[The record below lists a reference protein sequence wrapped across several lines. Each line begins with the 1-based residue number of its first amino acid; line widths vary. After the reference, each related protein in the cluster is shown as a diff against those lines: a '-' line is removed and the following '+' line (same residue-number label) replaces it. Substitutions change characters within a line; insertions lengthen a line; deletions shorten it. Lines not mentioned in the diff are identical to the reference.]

1 MAENSKTNEPNV
13 PEAEK
18 PPVEPEKSLTEAEK
32 PPTETE
38 KPATETEKP
47 PAETVVTLEKKEQ
60 KPAKTEQPEPFL
72 LEVTPEKLVMPSTGN
87 LEVKIMN
94 PTEETLKI
102 HAYFDSFFWL
112 MKIKGQD
119 CNINPGSSKSM
130 CFGTQVLEP
139 GETLDL
145 NIGYHDAQ
153 YKQRLGPQF
162 CGYGCDEKCKEHRKE
177 SKVITVNVP
186 PCERTKYNYDRP
198 EGQLLIKYHS
208 NKINCSRAGR
218 VCENK
223 VYYSVKVMDLH
234 LKDET
239 KEYKK
244 YREQF
249 LEIRKEQARR
259 ARWGHLLV
267 VEDSITVEKYKN
279 VDGLEFRVAKSSELD
294 SLIPTNLKQFDALS
308 DEEFPKIRK
317 RKIAE
322 MKREELLLDYPE
334 TGGSPKKWAWIDGA
348 FRRINNKD
356 ASEKSKAENV
366 EKSKRLEE
374 PLEKVPTSPKSK
386 STKSKISKASTDKK
400 PVVEKSKRPEDPPQK
415 VQAQT
420 KTTSTNSKCTRN
432 GECPSDSRCLFGNDD
447 PPGYGYC
454 CQLKRHG
461 YYNAMFSE
469 LIDDPDSRLPA
480 DLLEPVSVKETCDNS
495 RDCVYP
501 EVCMVSRR
509 FEKHVEIPPILPITE
524 QSIIRKHCYKKSP
537 HWTTI
542 PDTYSVQFCNPE
554 SKCFNNHCFKM
565 SSSKLIKTKITK
577 VWETEKVVIHHSFF
591 KGHYSNL
598 VPFAVLKMEEIDEID
613 ENNVIWE
620 MEIKDTK
627 WFPDEKVKF
636 CSFRIHGKRLEKSP
650 KTSIRVRQPELICD
664 GVRED
669 FSGDLEIFGA
679 KLTFQ
684 TEKEQFDGLCG
695 HPNLKCTD
703 CLSNHKLFNCT
714 KDEDC
719 YETNDF
725 DWTNRNLKSF
735 CSEETYNGA
744 RLCKR
749 EPFTCP
755 PDSLT
760 SDGITPK
767 KGACLNDEEC
777 WNTESFMKI
786 FEGSKEILHPHCF
799 NGVCC
804 ARRELCPNYKFP
816 YALPLEANAMRD
828 PEPCHSDD
836 DCNMFH
842 NAIGTCVFHDSVRKV
857 FELRDKKYLNT
868 TMITRNSLYGMCCY
882 TEEHGCAYGGRPLK
896 DDLTVSNCTL
906 QSDCNPE
913 KPTYEWTAYCSQNE
927 KKSSECCT
935 DERPNIFCP
944 DSFTP
949 FRTQPKCD
957 NVRPDDEFSGDCPE
971 GKENGICYRGYCCSQ
986 LKIDRFKFSTP
997 SEYNFLTNTPCDPTK
1012 PLERVYQWSYC
1023 DPETEKIMILGRK
1036 APNGKR
1042 LDEETRTCLVD
1053 SDCQNE
1059 NHRCIYKSLGIGV
1072 CVTSP
1077 DKVWESNE
1085 PQSWAMITVLLAC
1098 ILGIIVIFMCMPTPI
1113 FQ

>member
-1 MAENSKTNEPNV
+1 MADDSKTNEPNM

-18 PPVEPEKSLTEAEK
+18 PPVEPEHFPTDTEKPPTDTEK

-38 KPATETEKP
+38 KPPTGTEKP
-47 PAETVVTLEKKEQ
+47 PAETVVALEKNEP
-60 KPAKTEQPEPFL
+60 KPAKTGHSKCFILVKPVQFAEQPEPFL
-72 LEVTPEKLVMPSTGN
+72 LEVTPEELVIPSTGS
-87 LEVKIMN
+87 LEVKIRN
-94 PTEETLKI
+94 PTEETLNV

-119 CNINPGSSKSM
+119 CNINPGGSKSM
-130 CFGTQVLEP
+130 CFGTKVLEP

-153 YKQRLGPQF
+153 YKERLGPQR
-162 CGYGCDEKCKEHRKE
+162 CYYGCDEKCKEHRKE
-177 SKVITVNVP
+177 SKVIILNVP

-208 NKINCSRAGR
+208 NKINCSSAGR
-218 VCENK
+218 VCESK

-249 LEIRKEQARR
+249 LE
-259 ARWGHLLV
+259 
-267 VEDSITVEKYKN
+267 
-279 VDGLEFRVAKSSELD
+279 
-294 SLIPTNLKQFDALS
+294 
-308 DEEFPKIRK
+308 
-317 RKIAE
+317 
-322 MKREELLLDYPE
+322 LLLDYPE
-334 TGGSPKKWAWIDGA
+334 TGGPPKKWAWIDGVTGA
-348 FRRINNKD
+348 TCPSHID
-356 ASEKSKAENV
+356 GV
-366 EKSKRLEE
+366 
-374 PLEKVPTSPKSK
+374 
-386 STKSKISKASTDKK
+386 
-400 PVVEKSKRPEDPPQK
+400 
-415 VQAQT
+415 
-420 KTTSTNSKCTRN
+420 KCTRN

-454 CQLKRHG
+454 CQLKKHG
-461 YYNAMFSE
+461 YYNAMFFE

-509 FEKHVEIPPILPITE
+509 FEKHEEIPPILKITE
-524 QSIIRKHCYKKSP
+524 QSRIRKHCYKKSP

-542 PDTYSVQFCNPE
+542 PSTYSVQFCNPE
-554 SKCFNNHCFKM
+554 SECSNNHCFKM
-565 SSSKLIKTKITK
+565 SSSKLIKTKLTR

-613 ENNVIWE
+613 ENNVIWD
-620 MEIKDTK
+620 MEIKDIR
-627 WFPDEKVKF
+627 WFSDNNNKHCAFKI
-636 CSFRIHGKRLEKSP
+636 RGKRLEKSP
-650 KTSIRVRQPELICD
+650 KTSIRVRQPELICN

-684 TEKEQFDGLCG
+684 MEKEQFDGLCG
-695 HPNLKCTD
+695 HPNLNCTD
-703 CLSNHKLFNCT
+703 CLINHKLFTCT
-714 KDEDC
+714 ENTKC
-719 YETNDF
+719 YTTADY

-755 PDSLT
+755 PDSLE

-777 WNTESFMKI
+777 WNTESFMKV
-786 FEGSKEILHPHCF
+786 FEGRKEIFHPHCF

-804 ARRELCPNYKFP
+804 ARRELCPNHKFP

-906 QSDCNPE
+906 QSDCNPD

-957 NVRPDDEFSGDCPE
+957 NVRPDDEFSGNCPE

-1036 APNGKR
+1036 APNGKM
-1042 LDEETRTCLVD
+1042 LEEETRTCL
-1053 SDCQNE
+1053 
-1059 NHRCIYKSLGIGV
+1059 
-1072 CVTSP
+1072 
-1077 DKVWESNE
+1077 KVWESNE